1 MNKPTIS
8 IVSPVYRG
16 EKMVREL
23 VSRCKASLAAITEE
37 YEIVLV
43 NDASPDGSWREILR
57 ECAEDPRVKGI
68 DLSRNFGQHYAIT
81 AGLRFTSGEW
91 VVVMDCDLQDRPE
104 EIPNLYRKA
113 LEGFDIVFARRAVR
127 KDAFAKRMSS
137 ALFYGVFK
145 LLSGMESDRTI
156 ANFGVFHRRVIDEFN
171 KMPERMR
178 FFPTLVNYLGFRRTA
193 IDVEHAARAEGRSSY
208 RLGRLL
214 ALALDVIV
222 ANSNRPLQFAVG
234 LGFGMSTVAFLLALY
249 NLFAKW
255 GGIIRVPG
263 FTTTVFSIWF
273 VGGLLLFVVGILGL
287 YLGKIF
293 DQVKGRPLFVVGRM
307 VNFPGEKDG

>member
-1 MNKPTIS
+1 
-8 IVSPVYRG
+8 
-16 EKMVREL
+16 MVREL
-23 VSRCKASLAAITEE
+23 VSRCKASLATITED

-57 ECAEDPRVKGI
+57 ECGEDPRVKGI

-81 AGLRFTSGEW
+81 AGLRHVSGQW

-113 LEGFDIVFARRAVR
+113 QEGYDIVFARRAVR
-127 KDAFAKRMSS
+127 KDGFAKRMSS
-137 ALFYGVFK
+137 ALFYRVFK
-145 LLSGMESDRTI
+145 LLSGMESDRTV
-156 ANFGVFHRRVIDEFN
+156 ANFGIFSQQVIAEFN
-171 KMPERMR
+171 RMPERMR

-193 IDVEHAARAEGRSSY
+193 IDVEHAARAEGKSSY
-208 RLGRLL
+208 RLGKLVKL
-214 ALALDVIV
+214 AMDVIV

-234 LGFGMSTVAFLLALY
+234 VGFSMATLSFLLAIY

-273 VGGLLLFVVGILGL
+273 VGGLLLFVLGIMGL

-293 DQVKGRPLFVVGRM
+293 DQVKGRPLFIVGRM

>member
-1 MNKPTIS
+1 
-8 IVSPVYRG
+8 
-16 EKMVREL
+16 MVREL
-23 VSRCKASLAAITEE
+23 VSRCKASLAAITED

-81 AGLRFTSGEW
+81 AGLRSVTGQW

-113 LEGFDIVFARRAVR
+113 QEGFDIVFARRAVR
-127 KDAFAKRMSS
+127 KDSFAKRMSS
-137 ALFYGVFK
+137 ALFYRVFK
-145 LLSGMESDRTI
+145 LLSGMESDRTV
-156 ANFGVFHRRVIDEFN
+156 ANFGIFSRQVIREFN
-171 KMPERMR
+171 RMPERMR

-193 IDVEHAARAEGRSSY
+193 IDVEHAARAEGKSSY
-208 RLGRLL
+208 RLGKLVKL
-214 ALALDVIV
+214 AMDVIV

-234 LGFGMSTVAFLLALY
+234 LGFTMATLSFLLAIY

-273 VGGLLLFVVGILGL
+273 VGGLLLFVLGIMGL
-287 YLGKIF
+287 YIGKIF
-293 DQVKGRPLFVVGRM
+293 DQVKGRPLFIVGRM
-307 VNFPGEKDG
+307 VNFSGEKEG